1 MTHPSATLE
10 WRDDAIP
17 VSTQFDDPYYS
28 LDSGLNETKHVI
40 LSGNDLPNR
49 FSDGF
54 HIAELGF
61 GTALNFLA
69 ALNLWRSSGQKGCLN
84 FTSFEAYPMSS
95 NDMQK
100 AHVQFPEIAPLAEE
114 FSPLWQSLLE
124 TGSLAGQDYNL
135 TLIIGDARETVRT
148 WSGMADCW
156 FLDGFSP
163 AKNPELWEQEVLT
176 QVAKHTSRNG
186 TAATYTAAGFV
197 RRNLET
203 AGFSV
208 DRIQGYGR
216 KRHMTQARKVDQH
229 AE

>member
-1 MTHPSATLE
+1 MTQTSATLE
-10 WRDDAIP
+10 WRNDAIP
-17 VSTQFDDPYYS
+17 VSTKFDDPYYS
-28 LDSGLNETKHVI
+28 LDSGLYETKHVF

-49 FSDGF
+49 FCDGF

-69 ALNLWRSSGQKGCLN
+69 ALDAWRGSDQKGALH
-84 FTSFEAYPMSS
+84 FTSFEAYPMSVE
-95 NDMQK
+95 DMQK
-100 AHVQFPEIAPLAEE
+100 AHAQFPEIALLAHE
-114 FSPLWQSLLE
+114 FGPIWQSLLD
-124 TGSLAGQDYNL
+124 TGTAAGRDYHL
-135 TLIIGDARETVRT
+135 TLIIGDAREMLKT
-148 WSGMADCW
+148 WTGMADCW

-163 AKNPELWEQEVLT
+163 AKNPELWEQDILSEVG
-176 QVAKHTSRNG
+176 KHTAPNG

-208 DRIQGYGR
+208 TRIQGYGR